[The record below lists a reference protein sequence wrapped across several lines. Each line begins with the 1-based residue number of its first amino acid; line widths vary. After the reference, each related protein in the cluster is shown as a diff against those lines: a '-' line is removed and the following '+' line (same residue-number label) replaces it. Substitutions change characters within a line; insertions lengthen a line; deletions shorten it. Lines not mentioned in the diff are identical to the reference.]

1 MSDASPDFVICPH
14 CWHLN
19 PPSRICAGC
28 FADMTT
34 RLQETGGKRWTA
46 ASQSPMPVRV
56 GARLSQRQRWL
67 LLGAVVVFA
76 LSQVALALA
85 PAQALRERASQRGQ
99 AENGDP
105 GPATKPPGD
114 RQPTAYSP

>member
-1 MSDASPDFVICPH
+1 MSDLPPDFVICPH

-46 ASQSPMPVRV
+46 PAQSPMPVRV
-56 GARLSQRQRWL
+56 HGRLSQRQRML
-67 LLGAVVVFA
+67 LLGALVLFA
-76 LSQVALALA
+76 VSQVALALA
-85 PAQALRERASQRGQ
+85 PVWSQR
-99 AENGDP
+99 
-105 GPATKPPGD
+105 PAPPARSETD
-114 RQPTAYSP
+114 S

>member
-1 MSDASPDFVICPH
+1 MTMDSDFIVCPH

-46 ASQSPMPVRV
+46 PAQSPMPVRV
-56 GARLSQRQRWL
+56 HGRLSQRQRML
-67 LLGAVVVFA
+67 LLGALVLFA
-76 LSQVALALA
+76 ISQVALALA
-85 PAQALRERASQRGQ
+85 PAWSRRHAA
-99 AENGDP
+99 P
-105 GPATKPPGD
+105 V
-114 RQPTAYSP
+114 PTATDS

>member
-1 MSDASPDFVICPH
+1 MTAPDFVICPH

-46 ASQSPMPVRV
+46 AAQSPMPVRV
-56 GARLSQRQRWL
+56 GRRLSPRQRVL
-67 LLGAVVVFA
+67 LLGALVLFA
-76 LSQVALALA
+76 LSQIALALA
-85 PAQALRERASQRGQ
+85 PGWSHRPAASVPS
-99 AENGDP
+99 ETD
-105 GPATKPPGD
+105 
-114 RQPTAYSP
+114 S

>member
-1 MSDASPDFVICPH
+1 MSDRASDFVICPH

-46 ASQSPMPVRV
+46 AAQSPMPVRV
-56 GARLSQRQRWL
+56 GGRLSPRQRWL
-67 LLGAVVVFA
+67 LLGALVLFA
-76 LSQVALALA
+76 LSQVAGALA
-85 PAQALRERASQRGQ
+85 PVWSPRPSPVRQT
-99 AENGDP
+99 P
-105 GPATKPPGD
+105 GPSTD
-114 RQPTAYSP
+114 SR